1 MTGAATL
8 SMPWPVLMHLWIRTA
23 WRRRYL
29 FAVLL
34 VLMPVV
40 GLGVG
45 LLRPKVYQSSMT
57 VLIQETAK
65 HNPFLEDLAVETRI
79 KDRIA
84 ALDALLHSRHV
95 LMGVAVDLG
104 WVDDETEAKERED
117 IVGGLSKRLRLHLVG
132 DELVELSYKQD
143 TVTDIDRVLIAV
155 AQRFM
160 DKVLAPERSS
170 IAGSVQFLEAQIAQ
184 SAEALASA
192 EQKLSEYM
200 NMHADSLPEL
210 HAGNVRRLAEL
221 RLALSERH
229 AALQGA
235 EARYEN
241 LLSRLSQNN
250 PVVAKIEQQIVAIT
264 SELAALRSRYTD
276 RHSAVQAAERK
287 LGRLRNERNAMLA
300 NAPSLSDAEI
310 EEVWTAALRSSEEQG
325 GLQYLLVSQIENLQE
340 AKTHVIDLTRQANAL
355 ESEVASLDALIS
367 GFADIEKKLRR
378 LQGNVNVK
386 RDVHERLLER
396 AEMAR
401 VTGALG
407 KFEAPERV
415 KVIDQ
420 PTVPSRPSGF
430 GPIVFAVMGFFA
442 AIGMSGAVVAL
453 EEITDT
459 SIRTRSQAASLLNT
473 QVIARV
479 PHLQGVVLPGAHGRS
494 ASKRAQKTEEE
505 RV

>member
-1 MTGAATL
+1 MSIVSATAT
-8 SMPWPVLMHLWIRTA
+8 PWPVLIHLWIRTA
-23 WRRRYL
+23 WRRRYM

-34 VLMPVV
+34 VLMPIV

-45 LLRPKVYQSSMT
+45 LLRPKIYQSSMT

-104 WVDDETEAKERED
+104 WVDDETGAKERED

-184 SAEALASA
+184 SAEALAAA
-192 EQKLSEYM
+192 ELKLSDYM
-200 NMHADSLPEL
+200 SKHADSLPEL

-250 PVVAKIEQQIVAIT
+250 PVVAKIEQQIVSIT

-287 LGRLRNERNAMLA
+287 LSRLRSERNAMLSS
-300 NAPSLSDAEI
+300 APALSEAEI
-310 EEVWTAALRSSEEQG
+310 EEIWTAALRSSEEQG
-325 GLQYLLVSQIENLQE
+325 GMQYLLVSQIENLQE

-355 ESEVASLDALIS
+355 EREVASLDALIS
-367 GFADIEKKLRR
+367 GFGDIEKRLRR
-378 LQGNVNVK
+378 LQGDVNVK

-420 PTVPSRPSGF
+420 PTVPTRPSGF
-430 GPIVFAVMGFFA
+430 GAAVFAIMGFFA
-442 AIGMSGAVVAL
+442 AIGMSAATVAL

-459 SIRTRSQAASLLNT
+459 SIRTRSQAAALLNT
-473 QVIARV
+473 PVIARV
-479 PHLQGVVLPGAHGRS
+479 PHLSGVALPNARVRAKDSGAR
-494 ASKRAQKTEEE
+494 KDEEE
-505 RV
+505 LV

>member
-1 MTGAATL
+1 MTPVAKTA
-8 SMPWPVLMHLWIRTA
+8 PWTVLIHLWIRTA

-29 FAVLL
+29 FAVLF

-57 VLIQETAK
+57 ILIQETAK

-95 LMGVAVDLG
+95 LMGVAVDLD
-104 WVDDETEAKERED
+104 WIDDETEAKERED
-117 IVGGLSKRLRLHLVG
+117 IVGGLSSRLKLRLVG
-132 DELVELSYKQD
+132 DELVELSYQQD
-143 TVTDIDRVLIAV
+143 TIDDIDRVLVAV

-170 IAGSVQFLEAQIAQ
+170 IAGSVQFLEEQISE
-184 SAEALASA
+184 SAEALATA
-192 EQKLSEYM
+192 EFALSEYM
-200 NMHADSLPEL
+200 SEHADSLPEL
-210 HAGNVRRLAEL
+210 HAGNVRRSAEL
-221 RLALSERH
+221 RLSLSERQ

-235 EARYEN
+235 EARYSN

-287 LGRLRNERNAMLA
+287 LGRLREERNAMLA
-300 NAPSLSDAEI
+300 SAPALSEAEI
-310 EEVWTAALRSSEEQG
+310 EEIWTAALRSAGDQE
-325 GLQYLLVSQIENLQE
+325 GLQYLLVSQIENLQD
-340 AKTHVIDLTRQANAL
+340 AKTHVIDLTRQVRAF
-355 ESEVASLDALIS
+355 ETEVRTLDALIA
-367 GFADIEKKLRR
+367 GFGDTEKELRR
-378 LQGNVNVK
+378 LQGKVNVK

-420 PTVPSRPSGF
+420 PSIPTRPSGF
-430 GPIVFAVMGFFA
+430 SPPVFSVLGFFA
-442 AIGMSGAVVAL
+442 AIGMAASIVAL
-453 EEITDT
+453 EEVTDT
-459 SIRTRSQAASLLNT
+459 SIRTRDQASDLIGAP
-473 QVIARV
+473 VVARV
-479 PHLQGVVLPGAHGRS
+479 PHLAVVPLPKPAPSH
-494 ASKRAQKTEEE
+494 AA
-505 RV
+505 